1 MRLIDRVR
9 HVGAPLTT
17 VGDER
22 GSAAIEAVI
31 IAPVMIVLVMLVMA
45 GGQVALARQSVKAIA
60 ADTARTASLQR
71 TAPAARRAALAT
83 AHQAL
88 DHQVACTSRHVALD
102 LKAFGTPVGTPASV
116 SATVTCRVETLGL
129 PGLPSV
135 TVSATVQSPID
146 SYRGRQP

>member
-1 MRLIDRVR
+1 MKLYSRVR
-9 HVGAPLTT
+9 RDDGQRTRPP
-17 VGDER
+17 GER
-22 GSAAIEAVI
+22 GSAAIEAVVL
-31 IAPVMIVLVMLVMA
+31 APVMILFVLLVIA
-45 GGQVALARQSVKAIA
+45 GGQVALARQSVQAIA
-60 ADTARTASLQR
+60 ADAARTASLER
-71 TAPAARRAALAT
+71 TAPAAQRAALAT
-83 AHQAL
+83 AHHAL
-88 DHQVACTSRHVALD
+88 DQQVACASRDITLD

>member
-1 MRLIDRVR
+1 MRRPNMVCR
-9 HVGAPLTT
+9 HGRLRTPPQS
-17 VGDER
+17 ER
-22 GSAAIEAVI
+22 GSAAIEAVVL
-31 IAPVMIVLVMLVMA
+31 APVMILFVLLVIA
-45 GGQVALARQSVKAIA
+45 GGQIALARQSVQAIA
-60 ADTARTASLQR
+60 ADAARTASLQR
-71 TAPAARRAALAT
+71 TAPAAQKAALAT
-83 AHQAL
+83 AHHAL
-88 DHQVACTSRHVALD
+88 DQQVACASRDIALD

>member
-1 MRLIDRVR
+1 MKLHSRVR
-9 HVGAPLTT
+9 RDGEQRTRPR
-17 VGDER
+17 GER

-31 IAPVMIVLVMLVMA
+31 LAPAMILFVLLVIA
-45 GGQVALARQSVKAIA
+45 GGQVALARQSVQAIA
-60 ADTARTASLQR
+60 ADTARTASLER
-71 TAPAARRAALAT
+71 TAPAAQNAALAT
-83 AHQAL
+83 AHHAL
-88 DHQVACTSRHVALD
+88 DQQVACASRDITLD

>member
-1 MRLIDRVR
+1 MMLHSRERRDGEQRTR
-9 HVGAPLTT
+9 SPG
-17 VGDER
+17 ER
-22 GSAAIEAVI
+22 GSAAIEAAI
-31 IAPVMIVLVMLVMA
+31 LAPVMILFVLLVIA
-45 GGQVALARQSVKAIA
+45 GGQVALARQSVQAIA
-60 ADTARTASLQR
+60 ADTARTASLER
-71 TAPAARRAALAT
+71 TAPAAKKAALAT

-88 DHQVACTSRHVALD
+88 DQQVACTSRDITLD

-129 PGLPSV
+129 PGLPSI

>member
-1 MRLIDRVR
+1 MRILN
-9 HVGAPLTT
+9 GARPGGWLRTA
-17 VGDER
+17 VHDER

-31 IAPVMIVLVMLVMA
+31 VAPAMILLLLLVMA
-45 GGQVALARQSVKAIA
+45 GGQIALARQSVQAIA

-71 TAPAARRAALAT
+71 TAPAAKEAALAT

-88 DHQVACTSRHVALD
+88 DQQVACSERDVAVD
-102 LKAFGTPVGTPASV
+102 LKAFATPVGTPASV
-116 SATVTCRVETLGL
+116 SATITCRVETLGL

-135 TVSATVQSPID
+135 TVSATMQSPID